1 MTSSLLARASG
12 AHNLLERS
20 GLDGFLGD
28 LPTLGPSFALAVR
41 SLCFSRAA
49 QNNNT
54 CHVLSAG
61 VAVRAA
67 KPCAHTL
74 ALVEKPQD
82 SRT

>member
-54 CHVLSAG
+54 CHVRQTPTRVERWRRCAG
-61 VAVRAA
+61 GKAA
-67 KPCAHTL
+67 AHT
-74 ALVEKPQD
+74 
-82 SRT
+82 RWHW